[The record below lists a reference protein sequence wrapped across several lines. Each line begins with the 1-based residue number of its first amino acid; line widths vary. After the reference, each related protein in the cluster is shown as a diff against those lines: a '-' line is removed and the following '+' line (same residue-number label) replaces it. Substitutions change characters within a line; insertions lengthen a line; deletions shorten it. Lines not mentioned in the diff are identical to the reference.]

1 MHVWAEL
8 NTFLYAVFFI
18 SDHTFNLVQDFVSN
32 TAVIIRFVCLVNYLP
47 HLHQN
52 AITYITEGCFGFYV
66 AGGI

>member
-1 MHVWAEL
+1 MHVWAGL
-8 NTFLYAVFFI
+8 NTFLHAVSFI
-18 SDHTFNLVQDFVSN
+18 YDHTFNLVQGFVSN
-32 TAVIIRFVCLVNYLP
+32 TVIKVCMFIVNYLP